1 MDLTIL
7 GAGTAIPTPQR
18 SPAGVLVRIGTTP
31 LLFDIGPGTMARLG
45 LAGVSCRDLEY
56 VFLTHLHSDHTL
68 DLATFLQINDST
80 PGWTR
85 TRPIHLMGCR
95 GTQRF
100 YDQLMQVYPEISPQ
114 SYTIDICEVATER
127 IAFDG
132 WAIET
137 AKTQHTGSS
146 IAYRIE
152 AEGHV
157 IVYTGDATEN
167 LELVRIAQDA
177 DVFVC
182 ECAFPSG
189 YPTDDHMT
197 ADAVGRVAQMAQVK
211 QVVLNHLYP
220 PALEVDIV
228 AQVRAI
234 FDREIVVAID
244 GMRII
249 V

>member
-7 GAGTAIPTPQR
+7 GAGTAIPMPQR
-18 SPAGVLVRIGTTP
+18 SPAGVLVRVGTTP
-31 LLFDIGPGTMARLG
+31 LLFDIGPGTMVRLA
-45 LAGVSCRDLEY
+45 LAGVSYQDLEY

-80 PGWTR
+80 PDWTR
-85 TRPIHLMGCR
+85 NRPIHLIGCR

-100 YDQLMQVYPEISPQ
+100 YDQLMQVYPGISPQ
-114 SYTIDICEVATER
+114 SYTIDIREVATER
-127 IAFDG
+127 IASDG
-132 WAIET
+132 WMIET

-157 IVYTGDATEN
+157 IVYTGDAKEN
-167 LELVRIAQDA
+167 PELAHIVRNA

-197 ADAVGRVAQMAQVK
+197 ADAVGRVARAARVK
-211 QVVLNHLYP
+211 RVVLNHLYP

-228 AQVRAI
+228 SQVRAL
-234 FDREIVVAID
+234 FDGEIVVAVD
-244 GMRII
+244 GMQM
-249 V
+249 VV